1 MNSWK
6 PAAMTS
12 VYIVLYLL
20 LVFSVAILCFHGY
33 RFCYAVFADV
43 RVEEQPGKDI
53 TFLVSSADSFRDIA
67 AKLQEKGVIRDRYS
81 FLARA
86 GIMDTDRNKIY
97 AGKYILNNSMTYEQ
111 VINHLTVSEGFDK

>member
-6 PAAMTS
+6 PAAVTS
-12 VYIVLYLL
+12 VYIVLYSL
-20 LVFSVAILCFHGY
+20 LVFGVAILCFHGY
-33 RFCYAVFADV
+33 RFCYNVFADV
-43 RVEEQPGKDI
+43 RVEQQPGEDI
-53 TFLVSSADSFRDIA
+53 TFSVSSADSFRDIA
-67 AKLQEKGVIRDRYS
+67 AKLQEKGVIRERYS

-86 GIMDTDRNKIY
+86 GIMETDRNKIY

>member
-20 LVFSVAILCFHGY
+20 LVFGVAILCFHGY
-33 RFCYAVFADV
+33 RVCYAVFADV

-53 TFLVSSADSFRDIA
+53 TFLVSSADSFQDIA

>member
-6 PAAMTS
+6 PAAVTS
-12 VYIVLYLL
+12 IYIVLYSL
-20 LVFSVAILCFHGY
+20 LVFGVAILCFHGY
-33 RFCYAVFADV
+33 RFCYDVFADV
-43 RVEEQPGKDI
+43 RVEQQPGKDI
-53 TFLVSSADSFRDIA
+53 TFSVSSADSFRDIA
-67 AKLQEKGVIRDRYS
+67 AKLQEKGVIRERYS

-111 VINHLTVSEGFDK
+111 IINHLTVSEGFDK

>member
-12 VYIVLYLL
+12 VYIVLYSL
-20 LVFSVAILCFHGY
+20 LVFGVVFLCFHGY
-33 RFCYAVFADV
+33 RFCYDVFADV
-43 RVEEQPGKDI
+43 RVEQQPGKDI
-53 TFLVSSADSFRDIA
+53 TFSVSSTDSFRDIA
-67 AKLQEKGVIRDRYS
+67 VKLQEKDVIRDRYS

>member
-1 MNSWK
+1 M
-6 PAAMTS
+6 
-12 VYIVLYLL
+12 
-20 LVFSVAILCFHGY
+20 
-33 RFCYAVFADV
+33 
-43 RVEEQPGKDI
+43 EEQPGKDI
-53 TFLVSSADSFRDIA
+53 TFLVSSADSFQDIA

>member
-6 PAAMTS
+6 PAAVTS
-12 VYIVLYLL
+12 VYIVLYSL
-20 LVFSVAILCFHGY
+20 LVFGVAILCFHGY
-33 RFCYAVFADV
+33 RFCYNVFADV
-43 RVEEQPGKDI
+43 RVEQQPGKEI
-53 TFLVSSADSFRDIA
+53 TFSVSSSDSFRDIA
-67 AKLQEKGVIRDRYS
+67 AKLQEKGVIRERYS